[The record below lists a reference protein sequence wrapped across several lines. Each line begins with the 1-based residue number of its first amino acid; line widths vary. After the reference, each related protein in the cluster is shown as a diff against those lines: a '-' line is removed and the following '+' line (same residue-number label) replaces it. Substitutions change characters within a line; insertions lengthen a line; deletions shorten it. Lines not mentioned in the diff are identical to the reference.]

1 MPANAM
7 LSLSG
12 CRPFAMN
19 RTHWS
24 TRSKMCLEK
33 LAHTHELKGTENL
46 DVERNVAS
54 LRDTGQPIIFKTI
67 W

>member
-1 MPANAM
+1 
-7 LSLSG
+7 
-12 CRPFAMN
+12 MN

-33 LAHTHELKGTENL
+33 LAHTHELKGTEYL
-46 DVERNVAS
+46 EVENSVAS
-54 LRDTGQPIIFKTI
+54 LRDMGQPIIAKTV

>member
-1 MPANAM
+1 M
-7 LSLSG
+7 LSLAG
-12 CRPFAMN
+12 CKPFAMN

-33 LAHTHELKGTENL
+33 LAHTHELKGTEYL
-46 DVERNVAS
+46 EVENSVAS
-54 LRDTGQPIIFKTI
+54 LRDMGQPIIAKTV